1 MLQKDYDMEV
11 NYNCDD
17 FTEAYVQDQKS
28 ILLQLKIRGILKLT
42 YEKSTLSGHPYLT
55 SLKQQLNFRKSWQ
68 LNKRYDN

>member
-1 MLQKDYDMEV
+1 MFPMLQKDYDMEV

-42 YEKSTLSGHPYLT
+42 YEKSTFRA
-55 SLKQQLNFRKSWQ
+55 SLLDVFKTTVKF
-68 LNKRYDN
+68 